1 MAVAVELLPVTGQTL
16 PLISSGGSSVWMTCI
31 AIGII
36 LSVTKKE
43 EEIAKELEE
52 AERELEEKKKRDE
65 VLQRIIDRELNGV
78 EEDEIDENQEKVNQM
93 KASIKGKIMEEDF
106 SIEENPILAIKGI
119 RKK

>member
-43 EEIAKELEE
+43 EEIA
-52 AERELEEKKKRDE
+52 AELEEKQKRE
-65 VLQRIIDRELNGV
+65 EALQRLIDKQLQED
-78 EEDEIDENQEKVNQM
+78 EDEIEEVDENQEKVNQM
-93 KASIKGKIMEEDF
+93 KASIKDKIMEEDY
-106 SIEENPILAIKGI
+106 SIEENPMLAIKGM